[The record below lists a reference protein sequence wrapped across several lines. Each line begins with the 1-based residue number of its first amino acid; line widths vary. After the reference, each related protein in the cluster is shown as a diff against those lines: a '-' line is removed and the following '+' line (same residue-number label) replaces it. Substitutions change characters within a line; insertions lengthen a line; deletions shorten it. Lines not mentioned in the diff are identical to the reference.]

1 MNFRVL
7 FQLILTEMIKIFCIV
22 NFICLNSMNINISL
36 IFYYLILVI
45 YVLTNLKS
53 QFKIIVF
60 QLVNIFF
67 NALCHFTIKPENYL
81 EFKDFKI
88 R

>member
-1 MNFRVL
+1 
-7 FQLILTEMIKIFCIV
+7 
-22 NFICLNSMNINISL
+22 MNINIRL

-53 QFKIIVF
+53 QSKIIVF
-60 QLVNIFF
+60 QLVNIFI
-67 NALCHFTIKPENYL
+67 NALYHFTIKPENYL

-88 R
+88 H